1 MKKAARHTA
10 VLAMILALVSC
21 LPVCAL
27 TRGNDYL
34 YDTQDRSVPA
44 PAAYTA
50 VEVVDGADMG
60 VGALRSPQDVFV
72 DREQN
77 VYIADTDNNRIVL
90 LDSQL
95 KKTGVITQIVY
106 KGETQELSGPKGVYK
121 AVDGLLYICDT
132 GNERVVAVNERGEAV
147 RVMTSESIAA
157 INTSIRFAPEKVVVD
172 TDGNVYVVDPSI
184 YQGIVQYNKDD
195 AFIGFFAPNEV
206 EATTDVLLMQLWKRW
221 FSDQQVDAMQKAL
234 PSAYSN
240 LYIDEENFLYAS
252 SPARSGGKQLKRLNT
267 LGVDILQPEG
277 KAYGLGKFGDLETS
291 YEDYK
296 EVTSA
301 FVDVHADKSGI
312 LCGADST
319 RGRLFLYDADCSL
332 IAVFGDTGD
341 TRGAFRSLV
350 AIDKLGDNYLA
361 LDSEKASL
369 TVFAPTDYMRAVLDA
384 LSYYSAGRYV
394 ESVDLWEG
402 VLQRNSGFTLAYRSI
417 GRAYFQEGD
426 NAAAMRMLKK
436 GDDPYFYSMALKEY
450 RKEFVRRYFVFL
462 ILGGAAVLNGL
473 VFLLRRLRRWML
485 SGKER

>member
-184 YQGIVQYNKDD
+184 
-195 AFIGFFAPNEV
+195 
-206 EATTDVLLMQLWKRW
+206 
-221 FSDQQVDAMQKAL
+221 
-234 PSAYSN
+234 
-240 LYIDEENFLYAS
+240 
-252 SPARSGGKQLKRLNT
+252 
-267 LGVDILQPEG
+267 
-277 KAYGLGKFGDLETS
+277 
-291 YEDYK
+291 
-296 EVTSA
+296 
-301 FVDVHADKSGI
+301 
-312 LCGADST
+312 
-319 RGRLFLYDADCSL
+319 
-332 IAVFGDTGD
+332 
-341 TRGAFRSLV
+341 
-350 AIDKLGDNYLA
+350 
-361 LDSEKASL
+361 
-369 TVFAPTDYMRAVLDA
+369 
-384 LSYYSAGRYV
+384 
-394 ESVDLWEG
+394 
-402 VLQRNSGFTLAYRSI
+402 
-417 GRAYFQEGD
+417 
-426 NAAAMRMLKK
+426 
-436 GDDPYFYSMALKEY
+436 
-450 RKEFVRRYFVFL
+450 
-462 ILGGAAVLNGL
+462 
-473 VFLLRRLRRWML
+473 
-485 SGKER
+485 

>member
-350 AIDKLGDNYLA
+350 AIDSVRPYGLHESRPG
-361 LDSEKASL
+361 
-369 TVFAPTDYMRAVLDA
+369 RAV
-384 LSYYSAGRYV
+384 
-394 ESVDLWEG
+394 
-402 VLQRNSGFTLAYRSI
+402 VLQRRPIRGI
-417 GRAYFQEGD
+417 GGSLGRCS
-426 NAAAMRMLKK
+426 AAQQRIY
-436 GDDPYFYSMALKEY
+436 P
-450 RKEFVRRYFVFL
+450 
-462 ILGGAAVLNGL
+462 
-473 VFLLRRLRRWML
+473 RL
-485 SGKER
+485 S

>member
-296 EVTSA
+296 EVTN
-301 FVDVHADKSGI
+301 
-312 LCGADST
+312 
-319 RGRLFLYDADCSL
+319 
-332 IAVFGDTGD
+332 
-341 TRGAFRSLV
+341 LV
-350 AIDKLGDNYLA
+350 
-361 LDSEKASL
+361 
-369 TVFAPTDYMRAVLDA
+369 
-384 LSYYSAGRYV
+384 
-394 ESVDLWEG
+394 
-402 VLQRNSGFTLAYRSI
+402 
-417 GRAYFQEGD
+417 
-426 NAAAMRMLKK
+426 
-436 GDDPYFYSMALKEY
+436 
-450 RKEFVRRYFVFL
+450 
-462 ILGGAAVLNGL
+462 
-473 VFLLRRLRRWML
+473 
-485 SGKER
+485 